1 MPQSENEKIV
11 SPSLYRSMVNAAATA
26 IHRVHA
32 DNVVIAG
39 GLAPFG
45 GTSNDPSGGSVP
57 TPERIHPLTFMRQM
71 LCMSDDPKPK
81 PPCSAKSKSDVWSP
95 HPYTYGGPTHH
106 AYDPNDVSIGD
117 LGEMRA
123 LLD

>member
-1 MPQSENEKIV
+1 MFF
-11 SPSLYRSMVNAAATA
+11 
-26 IHRVHA
+26 

-71 LCMSDDPKPK
+71 D
-81 PPCSAKSKSDVWSP
+81 
-95 HPYTYGGPTHH
+95 
-106 AYDPNDVSIGD
+106 IGRTQ
-117 LGEMRA
+117 GA
-123 LLD
+123 GSGQG